1 MKLHPL
7 DVFNDDVDSLL
18 NGIGISEDIRVSV
31 AQFQQLLGRIV
42 DHINFQHKLREILK
56 NLFRLIMSFVW
67 DRVEGAE
74 ARKKKQYNKPNEAYA
89 YIFVCS

>member
-31 AQFQQLLGRIV
+31 AQFQQLLCRIV

-56 NLFRLIMSFVW
+56 NNSHHSPYLVVLACFDGCTRSG
-67 DRVEGAE
+67 R
-74 ARKKKQYNKPNEAYA
+74 N
-89 YIFVCS
+89 

>member
-42 DHINFQHKLREILK
+42 DHINLQHKLREI
-56 NLFRLIMSFVW
+56 
-67 DRVEGAE
+67 
-74 ARKKKQYNKPNEAYA
+74 
-89 YIFVCS
+89 